1 MNFTL
6 DNFNSTE
13 MFNNISTEC
22 FGNYTS
28 IALGFLL
35 FVSEVLPFIKDK
47 SDCNKNKTIDEEA
60 KIEEERPKRESV
72 LHNSNGVLH
81 TALSFYNKLKKK

>member
-22 FGNYTS
+22 FGDYTS

-47 SDCNKNKTIDEEA
+47 SELENRI
-60 KIEEERPKRESV
+60 
-72 LHNSNGVLH
+72 
-81 TALSFYNKLKKK
+81 LKQQTR